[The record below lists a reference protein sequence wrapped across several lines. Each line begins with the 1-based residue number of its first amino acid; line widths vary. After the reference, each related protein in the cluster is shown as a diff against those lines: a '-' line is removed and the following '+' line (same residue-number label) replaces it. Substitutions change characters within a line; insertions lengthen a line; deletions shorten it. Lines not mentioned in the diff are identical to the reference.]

1 MVDVMWFQS
10 TLPLRGVTYPIFDE
24 NYRAKLF
31 QSTLPLRGVTSNIA
45 RMVSAYVVSIHTPLA
60 GSDLALGGGDAVV
73 DVSIHTPLAGSDDA
87 RHDLAFSLSSFNP
100 HSPCGE

>member
-31 QSTLPLRGVTSNIA
+31 QSTLPLRGVTF
-45 RMVSAYVVSIHTPLA
+45 
-60 GSDLALGGGDAVV
+60 V
-73 DVSIHTPLAGSDDA
+73 DI
-87 RHDLAFSLSSFNP
+87 RR
-100 HSPCGE
+100 